1 MLTTRAVLVLVLL
14 SSLLIA
20 PSFSVATPIV
30 FSDFGIDA
38 ASILD
43 TVDAFRGAIGGA
55 NNGVA
60 PGSFATG
67 RREIGW
73 DGGGAAAPVLVDMP
87 KDLFQNRGAQF
98 SPGTHDI
105 LHQRRTPS
113 ALRQHQSQLSE
124 HLHDLQCPKA
134 VRTDQ

>member
-1 MLTTRAVLVLVLL
+1 MLSMKAERVLVLA
-14 SSLLIA
+14 SYLLIV
-20 PSFSVATPIV
+20 PSFAAATPIV
-30 FSDFGIDA
+30 FSDFGPNA

-43 TVDAFRGAIGGA
+43 TVTNFRNALGGA

-98 SPGTHDI
+98 
-105 LHQRRTPS
+105 
-113 ALRQHQSQLSE
+113 
-124 HLHDLQCPKA
+124 
-134 VRTDQ
+134 